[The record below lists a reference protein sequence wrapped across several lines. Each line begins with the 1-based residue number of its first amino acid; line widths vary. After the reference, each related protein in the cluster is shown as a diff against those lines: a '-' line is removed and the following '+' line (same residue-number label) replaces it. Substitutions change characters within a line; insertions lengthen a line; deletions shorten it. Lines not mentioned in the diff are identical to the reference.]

1 MSKKKSVLL
10 WIISLIL
17 MIGAVFFQ
25 RLTGPTY
32 PERGSVTIDGKEIK
46 YSLIRSEV
54 TEKDAKINIICDK
67 SITGSIKYKILS
79 AKMDWL
85 TAQMKRNG
93 DTLVAVIPWLEAAG
107 KVQYHVSLFDAA
119 GKEYLLNKEETRVRF
134 KGHVP
139 DVILWP
145 HIIFMFLAFW
155 FSIRTALEA
164 AAKGDNTFKF
174 AIWTLAAMFV
184 GGIVLG
190 PIVQKFAFGAYW
202 TGWPFGDDLT
212 DNKTAFAFISWII
225 AVWRLKKDN
234 KKMLWPVLAAVIS
247 LAMYLIP
254 HSTLG
259 SQLDYSN
266 REIPARYMNTSSTFT
281 EQVQ

>member
-1 MSKKKSVLL
+1 MSKKKSVIL
-10 WIISLIL
+10 WIVSLLL
-17 MIGAVFFQ
+17 MFGAVVFQ
-25 RLTGPTY
+25 RMTGPTY
-32 PERGSVTIDGKEIK
+32 PAKGSVTINGKEIK

-54 TEKDAKINIICDK
+54 TENDAMINIVCDK
-67 SITGSIKYKILS
+67 SITGKIKYKILS
-79 AKMDWL
+79 ADMDWI
-85 TAQMKRNG
+85 TASMKRNG
-93 DTLVAVIPWLEAAG
+93 DTLIAAIPWLEAAG
-107 KVQYHVSLFDAA
+107 KVQYFVSLFDAA
-119 GKEYLLNKEETRVRF
+119 GKEYQLNTEETRVRF

-139 DVILWP
+139 NAILWP
-145 HIIFMFLAFW
+145 HVIFMFLAFW

-164 AAKGDNTFKF
+164 IFKGENAFKF
-174 AIWTLAAMFV
+174 ALWTLATMFI
-184 GGIVLG
+184 GGIILG

-202 TGWPFGDDLT
+202 TGWPFGNDLT
-212 DNKTAFAFISWII
+212 DNKTALAFISWIV

-259 SQLDYSN
+259 SQLDYSK
-266 REIPARYMNTSSTFT
+266 RDIPARYMNTSSTFT